1 MNFSPQTI
9 EGFFY
14 NGFTMRSLIYII
26 FLPLFFLSF
35 SSHAE
40 TRAYGLGS
48 GFPYSSAYSA
58 CQAFISSYPGS
69 FSSKSVDGVYF
80 NGYQN
85 GFPSYQCNGT
95 VVYSDGGTGYPG
107 TFVSSTGDS
116 CPKGTEF
123 SESTGECKSTSQKC
137 IDAKGAVSKSY
148 PWKQSSDTP
157 HPPDIGGC
165 ATSIPGVAICLPSRS
180 GAGFICTADV
190 TITGDPYEAPAPD
203 PSADSGSG
211 SGGNTGTTPMPGT
224 ESG

>member
-123 SESTGECKSTSQKC
+123 SESTGVNANQLVRSVLMPKALSQSPTLGSNLVTLP
-137 IDAKGAVSKSY
+137 IHLISVVAL
-148 PWKQSSDTP
+148 
-157 HPPDIGGC
+157 HPFL
-165 ATSIPGVAICLPSRS
+165 A
-180 GAGFICTADV
+180 
-190 TITGDPYEAPAPD
+190 
-203 PSADSGSG
+203 
-211 SGGNTGTTPMPGT
+211 
-224 ESG
+224 